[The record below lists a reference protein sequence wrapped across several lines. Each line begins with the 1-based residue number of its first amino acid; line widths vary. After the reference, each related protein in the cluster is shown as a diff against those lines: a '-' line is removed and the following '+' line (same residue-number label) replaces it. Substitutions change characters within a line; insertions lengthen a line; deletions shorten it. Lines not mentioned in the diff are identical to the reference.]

1 MEKIDIQTQKSFDYI
16 SENLNVS
23 FDEIPMELINYWI
36 IDDPNS
42 LLDSNFELDEDSH
55 QFTVFLFAYMMVL
68 SENGKNK
75 VKLNENEILSKY
87 HLFQVL
93 LSMRKLHEITDLKF
107 DKFKLFGFKNYDSFN
122 LVLKG
127 SSLLT

>member
-1 MEKIDIQTQKSFDYI
+1 VESILIQNLKKMEKIDIQTQKSFDYI

-55 QFTVFLFAYMMVL
+55 QFTV
-68 SENGKNK
+68 
-75 VKLNENEILSKY
+75 
-87 HLFQVL
+87 